1 MLLFKEQIDK
11 REEKEKQHLQE
22 AVEQLI
28 GESGLHSR
36 QAGRAFSQGQA
47 IQCILETLGVPG
59 PIELDEEEFFAILK
73 ELNDTS
79 KLEDQDIRPIV
90 KKLVPTYHYKE

>member
-47 IQCILETLGVPG
+47 IQCIL
-59 PIELDEEEFFAILK
+59 
-73 ELNDTS
+73 
-79 KLEDQDIRPIV
+79 
-90 KKLVPTYHYKE
+90 

>member
-1 MLLFKEQIDK
+1 MKETDNK
-11 REEKEKQHLQE
+11 
-22 AVEQLI
+22 LI
-28 GESGLHSR
+28 YI
-36 QAGRAFSQGQA
+36 GR
-47 IQCILETLGVPG
+47 

>member
-36 QAGRAFSQGQA
+36 QAKQAFSQGQA
-47 IQCILETLGVPG
+47 IQCILETLGVSG
-59 PIELDEEEFFAILK
+59 PIELDEEETFF
-73 ELNDTS
+73 S
-79 KLEDQDIRPIV
+79 LEEQIGQ
-90 KKLVPTYHYKE
+90 